1 MLNENQLKKRE
12 LEAQLLPKKEKC
24 EEMELIKVMKLC
36 FYLGLVSFG
45 GPIAHIGIF
54 KKLLIEERK
63 LLSESEFTD
72 LFNICNVIP
81 GPTSSQ
87 LITAIMT
94 IKSNSVLAGLMS
106 FLCFNMPAL
115 IFMILI
121 ANLLQNAFKIQDYIT
136 MSPADFSWQYFVL
149 LFFLGVCQSAVANIF
164 QAAFTLSDKIK
175 NNSLQ
180 VLLLIGS
187 CVIFIFRGDHISM
200 LVIMISCGILTVFQS
215 DDKMLLSIVE
225 NANEYNNNN
234 NNNNYNY
241 SDNENNNKG
250 RNKGR
255 EAPWFLGFP
264 ALITW
269 SFITLLLIISK
280 LYGSEFVLSAKNL
293 LVSEAFFRLGS
304 IIVGGGH
311 VVIPMMMTEFVKT
324 GLISQNDV
332 LNGFSLV
339 SLMPGPMFNI
349 AGYVGTLINGT
360 FGGFLSA
367 FSIFLPGML
376 FMFFV
381 IGKLNFMYSKP
392 NIQFFIRG
400 ASTAGIG
407 FIFAAAFI
415 IYIETTF
422 NSLHSNVIAGTINIL
437 VCFYLL
443 KKTNII
449 LPLILFI
456 GGANYILFR
465 FISFYLYK

>member
-1 MLNENQLKKRE
+1 MNHEQSLNKKE
-12 LEAQLLPKKEKC
+12 LEAPLISKYNNYEK
-24 EEMELIKVMKLC
+24 MNLSKVTKICL
-36 FYLGLVSFG
+36 YLGFISFG

-54 KKLLIEERK
+54 KKLLIEDRK
-63 LLSESEFTD
+63 FLSESEFTD

-94 IKSNSVLAGLMS
+94 IKTKSVFAGLVS

-115 IFMILI
+115 IFMILL
-121 ANLLQNAFKIQDYIT
+121 ANLLQNTFRIQEFSSL
-136 MSPADFSWQYFVL
+136 SPENYTWHYLIL

-180 VLLLIGS
+180 LLLLLGS
-187 CVIFIFRGDHISM
+187 SIIFSLRGDHISM
-200 LVIMISCGILTVFQS
+200 ILIMITCGLITVFKS
-215 DDKMLLSIVE
+215 DEKMLLNIIQ
-225 NANEYNNNN
+225 NKKEYMNNNPN
-234 NNNNYNY
+234 SQYN
-241 SDNENNNKG
+241 SEEENS
-250 RNKGR
+250 
-255 EAPWFLGFP
+255 WFLGFP
-264 ALITW
+264 SLITW
-269 SFITLLLIISK
+269 IIIAILFLTSK
-280 LYGSEFVLSAKNL
+280 FVLNLNLFLSDKNL
-293 LVSEAFFRLGS
+293 QISEAFFRIGS

-324 GLISQNDV
+324 NLITQTDV

-349 AGYVGTLINGT
+349 AGYIGTIINGT
-360 FGGFLSA
+360 FSGFLSA

-376 FMFFV
+376 FMFFI
-381 IGKLNFMYSKP
+381 IGKLDFLFSSPK
-392 NIQFFIRG
+392 IQFFIRG

-407 FIFAAAFI
+407 FIFAAAFMI
-415 IYIETTF
+415 FLETTI
-422 NSLHSNVIAGTINIL
+422 NSLHSNIITGTFNIF

-443 KKTNII
+443 KNTKII

-456 GGANYILFR
+456 GGSNYILLR
-465 FISFYLYK
+465 FVSFYLYK